1 MDLHRRCCR
10 RLRCSLVALL
20 ALLAA
25 AGRSGGC
32 ERRLDASAAP
42 EGPPCSDLL
51 PKQPLPVEGQEA
63 PAPAA
68 LPDPLQVDFE
78 GGGREGGRQRRRPRG
93 DQQGA
98 GRTPQPGLAITPSS
112 GSDFSG
118 LQDSLSV
125 GQSTSKTLKTLLHGS
140 AEPSGTTWHRPS
152 STDAT
157 VPTASH
163 PDLQTGSAVLDAS
176 QEETPRRPT
185 EVEESRAAA
194 ATGRG
199 TQFPTQE
206 NTLGAGALPHPSPPL
221 ITTKPA
227 TFSSESA
234 LLPGPISPKDAA
246 GQNSWPSSLS
256 EESSSPGAGEEAP
269 EVWQSTSP
277 SLLLASKVQAATQ
290 TQAEPQHPWLESQGP
305 PSATT
310 GGNETRSV
318 GPTDDLKMP
327 TRAGSLRPQE
337 TQSPT
342 AETQGTLLLAST
354 PQPVVADTGAA
365 QEEDVATITTQIL
378 PQGWSTAPSV
388 VGAEGPGGSTPGVE
402 PETRSHE
409 SWGAVGPSD
418 PGSTPAPPPTLLRSR
433 ARLGHTMETT
443 QEAISAGSFVP
454 SGTAPVHNSTEAMR
468 AARPVVDAQPTSAE
482 SPHRTEVAP
491 HSSSS
496 VHLGTALPLRLADS
510 ATHPASASNLPVGS
524 TLLTS
529 SVGPGGV
536 MEEPRASR
544 AGGHASADVP
554 MFQNSTDPLTA
565 AETASSGAST
575 ATEEPGSQSPS
586 EAGSAWPMKG
596 GDRVQS
602 SSQPRQL
609 TPKGTA
615 EEGTSP
621 TTVPTPMEVSVNYRE
636 RTGVP
641 SDAREDR
648 HKATTRPTQQATREG
663 SLWQATE
670 AAEPFTSS
678 SSLPGKGAPTG
689 WTPSSTKTPVGSEA
703 ALFTPEGDDVST
715 APSLNPELHSQAVNS
730 SSLGFGTAVPTSK
743 IGDTGTMPVTH
754 RLWTSPGRTRSWE
767 WVKRPSATA
776 EGGSIRE
783 IARSPLSLE
792 GLVRTT
798 ATPTGSSGHTQPPLP
813 APGPKSTAKEE
824 PLVASTWLSP
834 ATPEKSTTQLQPAV
848 PREGRPRAHQVFVA
862 ENQLPRLK
870 ATLLHIPCELVLA
883 MEFSRSFWNPDSLE
897 YQGLVLSV
905 NETVTP
911 LFDSLPGFQ
920 RLEVKAIRPGSVVVA
935 FDALFLV
942 AAPGL
947 WAALNRSSLSER
959 LRPGLWVGNA
969 RVLQSTT
976 LERHLDLCS
985 VLFACQAGYECVS
998 TGEDGSAVCTSAC
1011 HRDYCKNEGICTH
1024 AVNHTPVCQCPVG
1037 SDFWFLGVRC
1047 DYKVTQQGLL
1057 GVACG
1062 LLLSLV
1068 VVGAAIAGLVIRR
1081 VRMLLLEARADQTKS
1096 SYRRFCRLDD
1106 VSAHY
1111 WSEPWLASAVSLDN
1125 PAFSN
1130 SEELLHLQILDTAC
1144 CSCQDDCMGPDGYC
1158 KQPQDA
1164 PCIGAAGRPSAHYNH
1179 WDVSSNSMNDP
1190 MIDSGK
1196 ASEVS
1201 VSSWP
1206 MEPIQWSPCPALH
1219 NPSRE
1224 QVHKAQRPHSY
1235 CEGMELVNLER
1246 SWTA

>member
-1 MDLHRRCCR
+1 MDLHRRCCCCCR

-20 ALLAA
+20 ALLAT

-51 PKQPLPVEGQEA
+51 PRQPLPVEGQEA
-63 PAPAA
+63 PAAA

-98 GRTPQPGLAITPSS
+98 GSRTPQPGLAIIPSS

-118 LQDSLSV
+118 LQDLLPV
-125 GQSTSKTLKTLLHGS
+125 GQSTSKTLKALLHGS
-140 AEPSGTTWHRPS
+140 AEPSVITWHRPS
-152 STDAT
+152 STAAA

-163 PDLQTGSAVLDAS
+163 PDLQTRSAVLDAS
-176 QEETPRRPT
+176 QEETPRRRT
-185 EVEESRAAA
+185 EVEESRAAD
-194 ATGRG
+194 ATVRG

-206 NTLGAGALPHPSPPL
+206 STLGAGGLPQPSPPL
-221 ITTKPA
+221 ITTKPV
-227 TFSSESA
+227 TFSSEPV
-234 LLPGPISPKDAA
+234 LLPGPISPKDVA
-246 GQNSWPSSLS
+246 GQNPWSSSPS

-277 SLLLASKVQAATQ
+277 SLLLASKLQAATQ
-290 TQAEPQHPWLESQGP
+290 TQAEPQHPWAESQGP
-305 PSATT
+305 LSATV

-327 TRAGSLRPQE
+327 TRADSMRPQE

-354 PQPVVADTGAA
+354 PHPVVADTGAA
-365 QEEDVATITTQIL
+365 QEWDMATITTQIF
-378 PQGWSTAPSV
+378 PQGWSTTPFV
-388 VGAEGPGGSTPGVE
+388 VGAEGPGGSTPGVD

-409 SWGAVGPSD
+409 SWGAVGSSD
-418 PGSTPAPPPTLLRSR
+418 PSSTLAQSPTPPRSKAGS
-433 ARLGHTMETT
+433 GHTMETT
-443 QEAISAGSFVP
+443 QETIITGNFVP
-454 SGTAPVHNSTEAMR
+454 SGRAPVHNSTEAMR
-468 AARPVVDAQPTSAE
+468 AAQPVVDAEATSAD

-496 VHLGTALPLRLADS
+496 FHLGTALPLRLADS
-510 ATHPASASNLPVGS
+510 ATHPASASNAPVGS

-529 SVGPGGV
+529 SVGPGGA
-536 MEEPRASR
+536 MEGPRASR

-554 MFQNSTDPLTA
+554 TFQSSIDPLMA
-565 AETASSGAST
+565 VEAASSGAST
-575 ATEEPGSQSPS
+575 AAEGLGSQSPS
-586 EAGSAWPMKG
+586 EPGSAWPTKG
-596 GDRVQS
+596 GDPAQP

-609 TPKGTA
+609 TPKWAA
-615 EEGTSP
+615 EEATLPTMVLSP
-621 TTVPTPMEVSVNYRE
+621 TDVSVNYRE

-641 SDAREDR
+641 TDTRE
-648 HKATTRPTQQATREG
+648 ATREG

-670 AAEPFTSS
+670 AAEPFAS
-678 SSLPGKGAPTG
+678 SSLPGRGAPTG
-689 WTPSSTKTPVGSEA
+689 LTPSPTETPAGSEA
-703 ALFTPEGDDVST
+703 ALLTPEGDDVST
-715 APSLNPELHSQAVNS
+715 APSVDPELHSQAANS
-730 SSLGFGTAVPTSK
+730 SSSGSGTAVPTSK
-743 IGDTGTMPVTH
+743 TGATGPMPVTH
-754 RLWTSPGRTRSWE
+754 RVWTSPGRTRSWE
-767 WVKRPSATA
+767 WGKRPSATA

-783 IARSPLSLE
+783 IARSPLSPE
-792 GLVRTT
+792 DLVRAT
-798 ATPTGSSGHTQPPLP
+798 ATPTGNSRHTQPPLP
-813 APGPKSTAKEE
+813 APGPKSTAREG
-824 PLVASTWLSP
+824 PLVASTRLSP

-848 PREGRPRAHQVFVA
+848 PREGRPRPHHVFVV

-947 WAALNRSSLSER
+947 WAALNRSSLSDR

-985 VLFACQAGYECVS
+985 VLFACQAGYECIS

-1144 CSCQDDCMGPDGYC
+1144 CSCQDDCMGADGYC
-1158 KQPQDA
+1158 KQPQGA
-1164 PCIGAAGRPSAHYNH
+1164 SCIGAAGRPSAHYNH